1 MKLIFGCQS
10 VNLYM
15 KSLKIDRRP
24 PINMSIVLM
33 KFEVDI
39 KDWTIAGVWKPKY
52 PIWPPGGPFAS
63 DIA

>member
-24 PINMSIVLM
+24 PINMSIVLI
-33 KFEVDI
+33 KLEVDI
-39 KDWTIAGVWKPKY
+39 KD
-52 PIWPPGGPFAS
+52 
-63 DIA
+63 